1 MATSSNSRGKN
12 QQLIEAR
19 KRLTSATGDPM
30 TPQGVAEAMN
40 AFLWEQH
47 QKTKGSPKPTTLDH
61 RYVASYEAGRHWWP
75 SKQYRAAWRYALR
88 VETDA
93 ELGFTPK
100 RRRRS
105 KPQPRPQPQDIAAWV
120 TTTDMVDGAS
130 ILSPDVATDVRALL
144 PGTASLDRSDA
155 YDDSVLAT
163 RRQSMLILGVA
174 TIGAAL
180 GLRGSQPGPRQQIG
194 ANDISRVN
202 AVISLYRSMDCE
214 FGGGVLVDEVDLFA
228 QSASGLL
235 DQIVPDALLSQMF
248 TTLANARYLAAW
260 TAFDATRH
268 TDAQR
273 HFMAAERYAME
284 SGDRRLLAHVRYGQ
298 AKQLQHLRQNRD
310 ALHTL
315 RLAYHQLDPTP
326 GVLAVLRGAEA
337 ASRAALGDAEG
348 ARRALVQ
355 SSDAFASVEP
365 SNEPEWLGFLD
376 QGELLAQYGRVY
388 RDLARA
394 DRKHGD
400 EAVRWVAE
408 AITSFGPQNVR
419 STVLNQVGL
428 CSAYFLAG
436 APDLA
441 LRAGHTAQ
449 RLAAT
454 VTSKRVVDRLA
465 NLRRDATDHLHR
477 SDVADFIHSL
487 PNAVTTA

>member
-1 MATSSNSRGKN
+1 MAASSNGRGRN
-12 QQLIEAR
+12 QKLIDAR
-19 KRLTSATGDPM
+19 KRLTSASGDPM
-30 TPQGVAEAMN
+30 TPQDVAEAMN

-47 QKTKGSPKPTTLDH
+47 QKTKGSPQPTTLDH

-75 SKQYRAAWRYALR
+75 SKQYRAAWRHALR

-105 KPQPRPQPQDIAAWV
+105 KPSPRPQSQDIAAWA
-120 TTTDMVDGAS
+120 TTGDMVDSAD
-130 ILSPDVATDVRALL
+130 IRSPEAAAAVRALL
-144 PGTASLDRSDA
+144 HTTAATGRSDA
-155 YDDSVLAT
+155 HDEILAT
-163 RRQSMLILGVA
+163 RRQSMLVLGVA
-174 TIGAAL
+174 TVAAAL
-180 GLRGSQPGPRQQIG
+180 GLRGSEPGPRRQIG
-194 ANDISRVN
+194 ANDLSRVN
-202 AVISLYRSMDCE
+202 AVTSLYRSMDCE
-214 FGGGVLVDEVDLFA
+214 FGGGVLVDEVDQFA

-235 DQIVPDALLSQMF
+235 DQIVPDALLSQLF
-248 TTLANARYLAAW
+248 TALANARYLAAW

-337 ASRAALGDAEG
+337 ASRAALGDAQG
-348 ARRALVQ
+348 ARRALGQ

-388 RDLARA
+388 RDMARA

-441 LRAGHTAQ
+441 LRAGHAAQ

-454 VTSKRVVDRLA
+454 VTSKRVVERLA